1 MDDERKQ
8 SKTAYSSVQPVAKGR
23 AVTDDDVTDKIVK
36 GKTVEKKRSLGQKI
50 ADAFI
55 STDSQSIKDYVLFD
69 LLIPGLK
76 TAVEDIVHMILF
88 DGKGAA
94 RADRKS
100 SSGIRRVRYS
110 QVFDEKRALDTI
122 VSPRARVGNTDIIF
136 ETEDDA
142 IAIRRAVAER
152 IEETGFCTVKYYLSE
167 AGMQS
172 NFTHTKWGWSD
183 VNEVKA
189 AKIVQVR
196 AGWIL
201 KMPRIEEID

>member
-8 SKTAYSSVQPVAKGR
+8 SKTSYSSVQPVAKGR
-23 AVTDDDVTDKIVK
+23 AVTDDDVADKIVK

-88 DGKGAA
+88 DGKGTA
-94 RADRKS
+94 RADRKA

-110 QVFDEKRALDTI
+110 QVFDEKRALDEMVPARSRVDVNDI
-122 VSPRARVGNTDIIF
+122 VF
-136 ETEDDA
+136 ETEEDA
-142 IAIRRAVAER
+142 VDVRNAVEDRIAV
-152 IEETGFCTVKYYLSE
+152 TGFATVKFFRSK
-167 AGMQS
+167 AGKQS
-172 NFTHTKWGWSD
+172 DWTHENWGWSD
-183 VNEVKA
+183 VNEVHA
-189 AKIVQVR
+189 AKLVKVR
-196 AGWIL
+196 GGWL
-201 KMPRIEEID
+201 LRMPRIEEKP